1 MITSQRQCSWKQGT
15 RDNVL
20 VLTLVTLPFTAVT
33 LQLANGIALGY
44 TVAGIAPNMDAANG
58 MLPALVT
65 LHLFFAGQLKTYDSI
80 PK

>member
-1 MITSQRQCSWKQGT
+1 VYQSICNLT
-15 RDNVL
+15 RDI
-20 VLTLVTLPFTAVT
+20 THMAPAAPQPPT

-44 TVAGIAPNMDAANG
+44 TVAGIAPNMDAANA
-58 MLPALVT
+58 MLPAIVT